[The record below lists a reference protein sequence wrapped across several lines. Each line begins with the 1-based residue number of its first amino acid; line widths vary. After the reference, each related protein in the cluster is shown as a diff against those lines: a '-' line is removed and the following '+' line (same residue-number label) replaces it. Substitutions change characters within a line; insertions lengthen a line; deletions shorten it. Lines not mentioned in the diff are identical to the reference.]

1 MFKNI
6 IMYRFN
12 KPFSVSSEELEV
24 ALSEFAFTPCGS
36 QDAVKFGFTNALG
49 KIGKTLVH
57 SAEGYQMV
65 AVTKES
71 KLIPA
76 GCVKEKLEARIAEI
90 ERVEGFAMP
99 RSEKQKLKDDVI
111 NGMLPDAFTKK
122 AVTRALIIPELQ
134 MVLVDSSSHAKAEE
148 MLALLRKALGSLPVI
163 PVSYVTP
170 VEQTMTQWIEDCID
184 PSPFVIG
191 NSAELKDFEGA
202 VVKFSQHD
210 LSNSEVLAHIQDGKQ
225 VQKLGF
231 ICYELASFDL
241 CADSSIKRLKFDMCF
256 SAQNDDCE
264 SAEDRADAD
273 FVLFSAGIAQ
283 MIRELERCLGGFE
296 AIN

>member
-1 MFKNI
+1 
-6 IMYRFN
+6 MYRFN
-12 KPFSVSSEELEV
+12 KPFSVASEELEA

-49 KIGKTLVH
+49 KIGKTLAH

-71 KLIPA
+71 KIIPA
-76 GCVKEKLEARIAEI
+76 SCVKEKLEARIAEI

-111 NGMLPDAFTKK
+111 NEMLPDAFTKK
-122 AVTRALIIPELQ
+122 VVTRALIITKLQ
-134 MVLVDSSSHAKAEE
+134 MILVDSSSYEKAEE

-225 VQKLGF
+225 VQKLG
-231 ICYELASFDL
+231 IVWDIEISFDL
-241 CADSSIKRLKFDMCF
+241 CVDGSIKRLKFGDCF
-256 SAQNDDCE
+256 SAQNDEYE
-264 SAEDRADAD
+264 STEDRADVD
-273 FVLFSAGIAQ
+273 FVLFSMVIEK
-283 MIRELERCLGGFE
+283 IVEILKDRLGGFDT
-296 AIN
+296 IN